1 LARLSISLSSRVS
14 SAAMTFAS
22 ADREG
27 EGEKEDSNLFVVVF
41 LTKLRSNLSSLWSAL
56 VIFTQMMAS
65 QDGTI
70 KVMLLAMIKDVL
82 YVI

>member
-1 LARLSISLSSRVS
+1 
-14 SAAMTFAS
+14 MTFAS